1 MDIFSQIESSV
12 RGYCRAFPV
21 VFTKAQN
28 ATLFDEKGHLYI
40 DFLGGAGTLNYGH
53 NNLIFKHALI
63 EYIESNGVTH
73 GLDMH
78 TSAKR
83 AFLESFHK
91 LILKPRGMNYKVQF
105 TGPTGTNAVEAALKL
120 ARMNTGRQTIVSF
133 TNGFHGV
140 TQGSAAVTA
149 NSYYKNAIGMPL
161 PGVKFMP
168 YDGYLGDFNTLQYFE
183 KALNDGSSGL
193 SKPAAVI
200 VECIQGEGGLN
211 AASAE
216 WMRGLQTLCRRHEML
231 LIVDDIQAGCGRS
244 GTFFS
249 FEEFDIQPDIIT
261 LSKSLGGYGLPIAI
275 VLLKEALDT
284 WQPGE
289 HNGTFRGNNHAFV
302 TARQAL
308 ETYWADGQFSSQI
321 KRKESLLRKRLKS
334 IQALHGKG
342 IRHKGR
348 GIMQGLEFAN
358 GDIASAIT
366 EEAFKRGLV
375 IETSGSDGQVVK
387 ILAPLTIEE
396 NMLKQGLNI
405 LEDCIGNVM
414 NSSVAK
420 VF

>member
-1 MDIFSQIESSV
+1 MDIFSQIESNV

-21 VFTKAQN
+21 VFTQARN
-28 ATLFDEKGHLYI
+28 ATLFDEQGKSYI

-53 NNLIFKHALI
+53 NNPAFKQALI
-63 EYIESNGVTH
+63 EYIERDGVTH

-78 TSAKR
+78 TDAKR
-83 AFLESFHK
+83 AFLESFQQ
-91 LILKPRGMNYKVQF
+91 LILKPRNMDYKVQF

-120 ARMNTGRQTIVSF
+120 ARKNTGRQTIVSF

-161 PGVKFMP
+161 PGVHFMP
-168 YDGYLGDFNTLQYFE
+168 YDGYLGDFNTLTYFE

-193 SKPAAVI
+193 GKPAAVI

-211 AASAE
+211 VASAE
-216 WMRGLQTLCRRHEML
+216 WMRGLQTLCRRHDML

-249 FEEFDIQPDIIT
+249 FEEFDIQPDIVT
-261 LSKSLGGYGLPIAI
+261 LSKSLGGYGLPMAI
-275 VLLKEALDT
+275 VLLKETLDT
-284 WQPGE
+284 WLPGE
-289 HNGTFRGNNHAFV
+289 HNGTFRGNNHAFI

-308 ETYWADGQFSSQI
+308 ETYWADAQFSDQVQS
-321 KRKESLLRKRLKS
+321 KASLLRKRLKS
-334 IQALHGKG
+334 IQAHHGKDV
-342 IRHKGR
+342 RHKGR
-348 GIMQGLEFAN
+348 GIMQGLEFAS

-366 EEAFKRGLV
+366 EEAFRQGLV

-387 ILAPLTIEE
+387 VLAPLTIEE
-396 NMLKQGLNI
+396 GTLEQGLSI
-405 LEDCIGNVM
+405 LENCIDTVM
-414 NSSVAK
+414 NSSIAQAS
-420 VF
+420 